1 MAGSFCSPFL
11 LWFEFS
17 VYLKVVLQE
26 KKKQPFFREKN
37 PLSDFNLGILCLFG
51 CLLRVHVCKNPIYHN
66 IAYLRLLLTLKSF
79 VIEFFNGPFF
89 KMFFFNWLCSLTILY
104 MHTTMHSG
112 YSRDPVSPISPKTF
126 NSSLSHKSLSQFHVY
141 GFLISYPLSVSSVWP

>member
-26 KKKQPFFREKN
+26 KKKKQPFFREKN

-66 IAYLRLLLTLKSF
+66 TAYLRLLLTLKSF
-79 VIEFFNGPFF
+79 VIEFFKGPFF
-89 KMFFFNWLCSLTILY
+89 KMFFLIDFVLWLFYTCIQQCILVTLVTQYLPSPPRLSTPLFPTSPFPNFMSMGFWSLI
-104 MHTTMHSG
+104 H
-112 YSRDPVSPISPKTF
+112 
-126 NSSLSHKSLSQFHVY
+126 
-141 GFLISYPLSVSSVWP
+141 